1 MDPKAKTNF
10 LEAFAPPT
18 LLGAGKEIPKNR
30 IEKELTMSA
39 QLIAKD
45 KVVELA
51 YSLTDSEGEVLD
63 QSDASDPFLYLH
75 GAEQIVPGLE
85 NALAGLKVGDK
96 KKVTVQPEEGYGE
109 FNEDLRL
116 TVKKA
121 QFPSDAELEEGLE
134 FETTLNDGTPAI
146 FTVVEIEGDQ
156 VTVDGNHPLAG
167 ETLHFDV
174 EVLSVRDATADE
186 LTHGHAH
193 GPDGHHHH

>member
-1 MDPKAKTNF
+1 
-10 LEAFAPPT
+10 
-18 LLGAGKEIPKNR
+18 
-30 IEKELTMSA
+30 MSN
-39 QLIAKD
+39 QVIAKD

-51 YSLTDSEGEVLD
+51 YSLTDSEGDVLD
-63 QSDASDPFLYLH
+63 QSDANDPFFYLH

-85 NALAGLKVGDK
+85 NALTGLKVGDK
-96 KKVTVQPEEGYGE
+96 KKVVVQPGEGYGE
-109 FNEDLRL
+109 FDPSLRM

-121 QFPSDAELEEGLE
+121 QFPADAELEEGLE

-174 EVLSVRDATADE
+174 EVMSIRDASSDE
-186 LTHGHAH
+186 LEHGHAH
-193 GPDGHHHH
+193 GADGHHHH